1 MSEYANGAVHLDL
14 LDGLLKQSEALDQ
27 KLRIHY
33 PDIFADVPSSDSST
47 SSSTMQEIDDSF
59 YFSSIDETDPNESV
73 DYTYHDEKCEETE
86 EIDEQ
91 SLQMYSLRRKYE
103 NLPADSTW
111 DTAVNAQ
118 TYGEKRTS
126 CSPDHYSDAE
136 LFLHAISKMANGIKD
151 EASYATTQMEQRKRT
166 DALLQFLPIYTAL
179 DNGSSRAKILRLL
192 SQRNVDGKESEP
204 DSLLVSL
211 SQQMLHS
218 VMQVIT
224 DAEALEDAGYRNR
237 QEALRVAAG
246 KAQQRVNDLRKRT
259 Y

>member
-1 MSEYANGAVHLDL
+1 MSEYENGAVHLDL
-14 LDGLLKQSEALDQ
+14 LDGLLKQSEVLDQ
-27 KLRIHY
+27 KLRIQY
-33 PDIFADVPSSDSST
+33 PDIFADVPSSAPST
-47 SSSTMQEIDDSF
+47 SMSTMQEIDDSF
-59 YFSSIDETDPNESV
+59 YFSSIDDTNPNESL
-73 DYTYHDEKCEETE
+73 DYSFNDEECEGTE

-91 SLQMYSLRRKYE
+91 NLQMYSLRQKYE

-111 DTAVNAQ
+111 DLAVNAQ
-118 TYGEKRTS
+118 TLSEKRTS
-126 CSPDHYSDAE
+126 CPPDQYSDAE
-136 LFLHAISKMANGIKD
+136 LFLFAISKMANGIKD
-151 EASYATTQMEQRKRT
+151 EASYATAQMEQRKQT

-179 DNGSSRAKILRLL
+179 DNGSSRAKILRML
-192 SQRNVDGKESEP
+192 SQQHVDGKESEP

-211 SQQMLHS
+211 SRQMLHS

-246 KAQQRVNDLRKRT
+246 KAQQRVDDLRKRT